1 MIFPEI
7 NNLATT
13 TIVILTIFALC
24 NVIIIYSRIPGV
36 NAMKKCF
43 PQMLPAQEFLLPS
56 NTYLDSLTK
65 QRYYKFFSEKLES
78 FSVLKSDKEMI
89 PMAATAVTWLIAQT
103 RDEKKFPLIN
113 EENINFGF
121 SYNLL
126 GLKKCGIFL
135 TLIGLAVNIIFY
147 VLQMNFH
154 LDLGVKLNA
163 LIASTIIN
171 FLFLLLWIVIVSKKL
186 VKNCA
191 KKYARALL
199 SACDSPHLNS

>member
-1 MIFPEI
+1 
-7 NNLATT
+7 
-13 TIVILTIFALC
+13 
-24 NVIIIYSRIPGV
+24 
-36 NAMKKCF
+36 
-43 PQMLPAQEFLLPS
+43 
-56 NTYLDSLTK
+56 
-65 QRYYKFFSEKLES
+65 
-78 FSVLKSDKEMI
+78 
-89 PMAATAVTWLIAQT
+89 MAATAVTWLIAQT
-103 RDEKKFPLIN
+103 RDEGKFPLIN

-191 KKYARALL
+191 KKYSRALL

>member
-1 MIFPEI
+1 
-7 NNLATT
+7 
-13 TIVILTIFALC
+13 
-24 NVIIIYSRIPGV
+24 
-36 NAMKKCF
+36 MKKCF

-103 RDEKKFPLIN
+103 RDEGKFPLIN

-186 VKNCA
+186 VKIVLKICSCIIICMRFATPQLIMPNHLDA
-191 KKYARALL
+191 SQALIATKHLKYIFILYL
-199 SACDSPHLNS
+199 T

>member
-1 MIFPEI
+1 
-7 NNLATT
+7 
-13 TIVILTIFALC
+13 
-24 NVIIIYSRIPGV
+24 
-36 NAMKKCF
+36 MKKCF

-65 QRYYKFFSEKLES
+65 HRYYKFFSEKLES
-78 FSVLKSDKEMI
+78 FSVLESDKEML
-89 PMAATAVTWLIAQT
+89 PMVVTAVTWLIAQT